1 MAESTD
7 TGGLRGT
14 KAQQGVLATALA
26 RFRLSAD
33 AFSSQRQRDLD
44 VQKFMAGD
52 QWTEDAKQQRGG
64 QVVNGMPLPARPM
77 LTIPKLDQP
86 TSLVINQMRNAHL
99 GVLIHPENEEA
110 NDDTAEI
117 LQGLYRHIEVA
128 SRAQMARNWADERA
142 VLGGL
147 GFYRVLTV
155 PAEHSG
161 DEFDQDIVIKRILN
175 QASVYVDPYAQEADF
190 CDMEWGFIG
199 GFIPKERFK
208 REYPKAKFT
217 DSEDF
222 TSLGD
227 QAPAWYTSADTG
239 DAIRVMEYF
248 YVDYTHRERVGYKDE
263 TGELQRGYADE
274 LGDDFDQTTVKH
286 RMPVTERKVTWLKM
300 TGVEILEE
308 QEWNGKYIPIIPT
321 IGNERNIDGERRWAG
336 MVEPAMDA
344 ARLYN
349 YAASDMVE
357 KTALATKAPY
367 VGAEGQ
373 FEGHEAKWN
382 QANARNFP
390 YLEYKPTTLAGVL
403 VPPPQRN
410 LGSVDLGPQ
419 LAMLQ
424 QADDFINSTT
434 FVHEPSKGQQ
444 SGNRSG
450 KAVLA
455 LQQQADQ
462 GNSNYLDNKATI
474 TMTYEAKVIL
484 DLIPK
489 IYDRPGRV
497 ARILGI
503 DDKEQRVILNAP
515 FQMDPQTKRPQPVDV
530 PPSAPGQPPAPLPS
544 GVKQYDLTKGAYSVT
559 VSVGKAWQTR
569 MQQGADELQQILQA
583 APNLLP
589 IIGDIY
595 FKFRDFP
602 GHTEIAERLKKMA
615 PPPIQAMLNEG
626 QQPDAEQ
633 LQGQLQ
639 QQTEQMKQMGQ
650 QLQQMQQAL
659 ETEQAKQAAET
670 QRAEMDNQAKVEV
683 ARIQA
688 ESKLQF
694 EQLRAQIAESIELLK
709 QAHADRDREDTQRH
723 EMAMAAAEA
732 HKAATQAER
741 QHEQAEDSAEQ
752 SFTRE
757 QALPDE
763 VSE

>member
-1 MAESTD
+1 MEADPKTSGVLVEALRRFDLAES
-7 TGGLRGT
+7 
-14 KAQQGVLATALA
+14 
-26 RFRLSAD
+26 
-33 AFSSQRQRDLD
+33 AFSDQRRRDLEA
-44 VQKFMAGD
+44 QRFMAGD

-64 QVVNGMPLPARPM
+64 QVVNGVPLPARPM

-86 TSLVINQMRNAHL
+86 TQLVINQMRNAHL
-99 GVLIHPENEEA
+99 GVLIHPENEDA

-117 LQGLYRHIEVA
+117 IQGLYRHIEVS

-142 VLGGL
+142 VVGGL

-175 QASVYVDPYAQEADF
+175 QASVYVDPFAEEADF
-190 CDMEWGFIG
+190 SDMEWGFIG
-199 GFIPKERFK
+199 GFWPEDRFK
-208 REYPKAKFT
+208 RRWPKAQFT
-217 DSEDF
+217 TSDDF

-227 QAPAWYTSADTG
+227 RMSGWYTSSSSG
-239 DAIRVMEYF
+239 NAIRVMEYF
-248 YVDYTHRERVGYKDE
+248 YVVHTERERVGYEDE
-263 TGELQRGYADE
+263 AGELQRGYLDE
-274 LGDDFDQTTVKH
+274 LGEDFDQTTVKH
-286 RMPVTERKVTWLKM
+286 RMPVSERKVMWVMM
-300 TGVEILEE
+300 TGVEVLEE
-308 QEWNGKYIPIIPT
+308 QEWNGAYIPIIPT
-321 IGNERNIDGERRWAG
+321 IGIERNINGERAWAG
-336 MVEPAMDA
+336 MVGPAMDA

-357 KTALATKAPY
+357 KTALATKSPWI
-367 VGAEGQ
+367 GAEGQ

-382 QANARNFP
+382 QANVRNFS
-390 YLEYKPTTLAGVL
+390 YLEYIPKSLGGEL
-403 VPPPQRN
+403 VPPPSRN
-410 LGSVDLGPQ
+410 PGSVDLAPQ

-434 FVHEPSKGQQ
+434 FVHEPSKGQT
-444 SGNRSG
+444 SSHRSG

-462 GNSNYLDNKATI
+462 GNSNYLDNKVTI

-515 FQMDPQTKRPQPVDV
+515 FTMDPQTKRPMPV
-530 PPSAPGQPPAPLPS
+530 PEGQAPPA
-544 GVKQYDLTKGAYSVT
+544 GVKQYDLTKGVYSVT

-569 MQQGADELQQILQA
+569 MQQGADELQQVLQA

-602 GHTEIAERLKKMA
+602 GHQEIAERLKKMA

-633 LQGQLQ
+633 LQAQLQ
-639 QQTEQMKQMGQ
+639 QQT
-650 QLQQMQQAL
+650 QQMQQMQQQMQQMAQAL
-659 ETEQAKQAAET
+659 ETEQAKQQAET
-670 QRAEMDNQAKVEV
+670 QRAEMDNAAKVET
-683 ARIQA
+683 ARINA
-688 ESKLQF
+688 ENKLAL
-694 EQLRAQIAESIELLK
+694 EELKAQIAESIELLK
-709 QAHADRDREDTQRH
+709 QAHADREREDEQKH
-723 EMAMAAAEA
+723 EMALEAAKTA
-732 HKAATQAER
+732 HAAMSGAMEHER
-741 QHEQAEDSAEQ
+741 GESSAEHAHMRAMEMQ
-752 SFTRE
+752 DRQPE
-757 QALPDE
+757 ADA
-763 VSE
+763 